1 MGMRVVGIGVF
12 CNVKIAFCKV
22 TKQSQYLKVGI

>member
-12 CNVKIAFCKV
+12 CNVKIAFYKV
-22 TKQSQYLKVGI
+22 IKRSQYLKIGI